1 MRMGKIG
8 GHITHF
14 RTLRFLPGR
23 HFARS
28 RHVSETTLCC
38 LDSEE
43 MTPTRRVRRKDD
55 RKATTEETNRHPLE
69 MARAFRDVPLIPGK
83 ERGSTRY

>member
-1 MRMGKIG
+1 MCMGKIG

-28 RHVSETTLCC
+28 GHVSGATLCH

-43 MTPTRRVRRKDD
+43 MTPGR
-55 RKATTEETNRHPLE
+55 L
-69 MARAFRDVPLIPGK
+69 
-83 ERGSTRY
+83 GSTAG